1 MESRRRVR
9 LVDDDGSS
17 TVGKFDV
24 LVSLVLELLLGVG
37 VGGCPDETVALRGG
51 RAWERR
57 GGLER
62 GK

>member
-1 MESRRRVR
+1 MESRSRVG

-37 VGGCPDETVALRGG
+37 VGGCPDETVAL
-51 RAWERR
+51 
-57 GGLER
+57 
-62 GK
+62 